1 MYINHTKTQ
10 DLFSTYQIEYCCANA
25 ERYSFCDLLD
35 IDKSRQITLRFL
47 NFYRTF
53 YRSFSHQKI
62 QYQRLSLD
70 KFKRVCEDF
79 LFKAETSSIS
89 KLLSCLWS
97 SEKYFESLILL
108 PFCKLRPLSNRKK
121 KQKKGEVKNPLLDS
135 YRTLISFISTKN
147 GFCLFVGLVFFAFLV
162 FFLPSLFVEYNGL
175 FYRWSNVNEIIKLV
189 ITFIF
194 AVYMYQRITW
204 VQQILNNVIV
214 VFKKYMIVY
223 F

>member
-1 MYINHTKTQ
+1 MKIF
-10 DLFSTYQIEYCCANA
+10 FSKRKLPQLA
-25 ERYSFCDLLD
+25 
-35 IDKSRQITLRFL
+35 
-47 NFYRTF
+47 NFYHVYDQVQNTLKALF
-53 YRSFSHQKI
+53 YYHFVNYGL
-62 QYQRLSLD
+62 YQT
-70 KFKRVCEDF
+70 E
-79 LFKAETSSIS
+79 
-89 KLLSCLWS
+89 
-97 SEKYFESLILL
+97 
-108 PFCKLRPLSNRKK
+108 K

-147 GFCLFVGLVFFAFLV
+147 GFCLFVGLGFLR

-189 ITFIF
+189 ITVIF

>member
-1 MYINHTKTQ
+1 MRKGIVFAIFWTLIKAGKLH
-10 DLFSTYQIEYCCANA
+10 CA
-25 ERYSFCDLLD
+25 
-35 IDKSRQITLRFL
+35 FL

-53 YRSFSHQKI
+53 YRSFPHQKI

-70 KFKRVCEDF
+70 TFKRVCEDF

-89 KLLSCLWS
+89 KLYHVYDQVQNTLKALFYYHFVNYGLYQT
-97 SEKYFESLILL
+97 E
-108 PFCKLRPLSNRKK
+108 K

-147 GFCLFVGLVFFAFLV
+147 GFCLFVGLGFFAFLV

-189 ITFIF
+189 ITVIF

>member
-10 DLFSTYQIEYCCANA
+10 DLFSTYQIKYCCANA

-53 YRSFSHQKI
+53 YRSFPHQKI

-70 KFKRVCEDF
+70 TFKRVCEDF

-97 SEKYFESLILL
+97 SAKYFESLILL

-135 YRTLISFISTKN
+135 YRTLISFISTKM
-147 GFCLFVGLVFFAFLV
+147 FFVCLLVWVFLRFWFFFT
-162 FFLPSLFVEYNGL
+162 LF
-175 FYRWSNVNEIIKLV
+175 IC
-189 ITFIF
+189 
-194 AVYMYQRITW
+194 RI
-204 VQQILNNVIV
+204 
-214 VFKKYMIVY
+214 
-223 F
+223 

>member
-1 MYINHTKTQ
+1 MKIF
-10 DLFSTYQIEYCCANA
+10 FSKRKLPQLA
-25 ERYSFCDLLD
+25 
-35 IDKSRQITLRFL
+35 
-47 NFYRTF
+47 NFYHVYDQVQNTLKALF
-53 YRSFSHQKI
+53 YFHFVNYGL
-62 QYQRLSLD
+62 YQT
-70 KFKRVCEDF
+70 E
-79 LFKAETSSIS
+79 
-89 KLLSCLWS
+89 
-97 SEKYFESLILL
+97 
-108 PFCKLRPLSNRKK
+108 KK

-147 GFCLFVGLVFFAFLV
+147 GFCLFVGLGFFAFLV

-189 ITFIF
+189 ITVIF

>member
-25 ERYSFCDLLD
+25 KRYSFCDLLD

-53 YRSFSHQKI
+53 YRSFPHQKI

-70 KFKRVCEDF
+70 TFKRVCEDF

-97 SEKYFESLILL
+97 SAKYFESLILL

-121 KQKKGEVKNPLLDS
+121 TKEGGSQKSSFRFLSDFNFFYINKNV
-135 YRTLISFISTKN
+135 
-147 GFCLFVGLVFFAFLV
+147 FCLFVGLGFFAFLV
-162 FFLPSLFVEYNGL
+162 FFFTLF
-175 FYRWSNVNEIIKLV
+175 IC
-189 ITFIF
+189 
-194 AVYMYQRITW
+194 RI
-204 VQQILNNVIV
+204 
-214 VFKKYMIVY
+214 
-223 F
+223 

>member
-1 MYINHTKTQ
+1 MRKGIVFAIFWTLIKAGKLH
-10 DLFSTYQIEYCCANA
+10 CA
-25 ERYSFCDLLD
+25 
-35 IDKSRQITLRFL
+35 FL

-53 YRSFSHQKI
+53 YRSFPHQKI

-70 KFKRVCEDF
+70 TFKRVCEDF

-97 SEKYFESLILL
+97 SAKYFESLILL

-147 GFCLFVGLVFFAFLV
+147 GFCLFVGLGFFAFLV
-162 FFLPSLFVEYNGL
+162 FFYPLYL
-175 FYRWSNVNEIIKLV
+175 
-189 ITFIF
+189 
-194 AVYMYQRITW
+194 
-204 VQQILNNVIV
+204 
-214 VFKKYMIVY
+214 
-223 F
+223 

>member
-10 DLFSTYQIEYCCANA
+10 DLFSTYQIKYCCANA

-97 SEKYFESLILL
+97 SAKYFESLILL

-121 KQKKGEVKNPLLDS
+121 KTKEGGSQKS
-135 YRTLISFISTKN
+135 SFRFLSDFNFFYINKKW
-147 GFCLFVGLVFFAFLV
+147 FLFVCWFGFFCVFG
-162 FFLPSLFVEYNGL
+162 FFFTLF
-175 FYRWSNVNEIIKLV
+175 IC
-189 ITFIF
+189 
-194 AVYMYQRITW
+194 RI
-204 VQQILNNVIV
+204 
-214 VFKKYMIVY
+214 
-223 F
+223 